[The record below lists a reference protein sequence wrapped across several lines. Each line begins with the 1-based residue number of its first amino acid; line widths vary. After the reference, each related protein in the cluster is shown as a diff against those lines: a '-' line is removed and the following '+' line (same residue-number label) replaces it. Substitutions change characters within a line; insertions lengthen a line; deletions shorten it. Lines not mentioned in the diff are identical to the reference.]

1 MLRVTMLLLAGA
13 FVVGTAARADENPG
27 AAKPETAAPAK
38 SESAAP
44 AKTENAATAQ
54 PATTTPP
61 KPKIAKPRNP
71 NPISR
76 TYAAA
81 RQLPPGLPRPG
92 YRYRTTVAPAT
103 PYRDPVVVETDES
116 LLITPAYGPGGYLAN
131 LPGTPILPGSTTI
144 PGYYGRAFDYDY
156 QGPYYGGPYVG
167 YYWRL
172 PYACG
177 VYGYC

>member
-1 MLRVTMLLLAGA
+1 MLLLAGV
-13 FVVGTAARADENPG
+13 FIVGTPAEADENAAP
-27 AAKPETAAPAK
+27 AKPENAAPAKPENAVPAKPENAAPAK
-38 SESAAP
+38 SESVAP
-44 AKTENAATAQ
+44 AK
-54 PATTTPP
+54 P
-61 KPKIAKPRNP
+61 KRRAY
-71 NPISR
+71 SV
-76 TYAAA
+76 A

-92 YRYRTTVAPAT
+92 YRYRTTIAPAT
-103 PYRDPVVVETDES
+103 PYRAPVVVETDES

-131 LPGTPILPGSTTI
+131 LPGTPLLPGSTTI
-144 PGYYGRAFDYDY
+144 PGYYGRPFDYDY

>member
-13 FVVGTAARADENPG
+13 FVAGTALQAAEETAP
-27 AAKPETAAPAK
+27 AKPENTAPAK

-44 AKTENAATAQ
+44 AKTESAAAAKPENATAR
-54 PATTTPP
+54 
-61 KPKIAKPRNP
+61 KPKSAKPRNP
-71 NPISR
+71 SR
-76 TYAAA
+76 TYVAA

-116 LLITPAYGPGGYLAN
+116 LLITEAYGPGGYIRN
-131 LPGTPILPGSTTI
+131 LPGTPILPGSSTI
-144 PGYYGRAFDYDY
+144 PGYYGRPFSYDY
-156 QGPYYGGPYVG
+156 QGPYYGGPYEG
-167 YYWRL
+167 YFWRL